1 MCILQVR
8 SSRDYVRT
16 NLVEISHE
24 YKNIIPRKYENRN
37 PLRILSD
44 PDTWQIARFMVRSL
58 NLHKEWVFKKDT
70 QGYYPFKKRNNLY
83 AKLYT

>member
-1 MCILQVR
+1 MIYDMCILQVR

-44 PDTWQIARFMVRSL
+44 PDT
-58 NLHKEWVFKKDT
+58 
-70 QGYYPFKKRNNLY
+70 
-83 AKLYT
+83 